1 MDKNLDNDE
10 KFYRLPKRLFT
21 EEQFQNMT
29 GAAKLLYMILL
40 DRRCLSELNGDA
52 WRDEYGVVFIF
63 FTIEEIMK
71 LMHLENKKINKILNE
86 LEQHG
91 LIYRRHQGLGRPNKI
106 YVYDLLKTDN
116 SNWIPKKFLED
127 KRWAG

>member
-1 MDKNLDNDE
+1 MLT
-10 KFYRLPKRLFT
+10 FALPKRLFT

-40 DRRCLSELNGDA
+40 DRRCLSELNGAA

-71 LMHLENKKINKILNE
+71 LMHLGNKKINKILKE
-86 LEQHG
+86 LEQHR
-91 LIYRRHQGLGRPNKI
+91 LIYQRHQGLGHRYGQLLLYRYSCWALRPS
-106 YVYDLLKTDN
+106 V
-116 SNWIPKKFLED
+116 
-127 KRWAG
+127 

>member
-52 WRDEYGVVFIF
+52 ERIGTAW
-63 FTIEEIMK
+63 
-71 LMHLENKKINKILNE
+71 INLPATSGTRQT
-86 LEQHG
+86 EQN
-91 LIYRRHQGLGRPNKI
+91 ICI
-106 YVYDLLKTDN
+106 
-116 SNWIPKKFLED
+116 
-127 KRWAG
+127 